1 MDSKNRKLV
10 WDSVVGNKHIDV
22 LKEQMMAF
30 VGVKQEAIM
39 INRCWDT
46 IESEAT
52 SLFAAMKEKDQ
63 SILNKML
70 MNLKVFLINNEQLH
84 YCTSW
89 NIVLYVLNKEFAQID
104 AYVYFAHLIL
114 GIFPAQYF
122 DSLGRSLNCHIHNRV
137 FGMLASNFASDL

>member
-1 MDSKNRKLV
+1 M
-10 WDSVVGNKHIDV
+10 WDTVVGEQNIAS

-39 INRCWDT
+39 ITRSWDT

-52 SLFAAMKEKDQ
+52 SLFTAMKEKDQ

-70 MNLKVFLINNEQLH
+70 MNLKVFLINNEAVH

-89 NIVLYVLNKEFAQID
+89 NILLYVLNKEFAQID
-104 AYVYFAHLIL
+104 AYIYFSHLL
-114 GIFPAQYF
+114 MGIFPP
-122 DSLGRSLNCHIHNRV
+122 
-137 FGMLASNFASDL
+137 

>member
-1 MDSKNRKLV
+1 MVYKDWNVYLKDTKGNKVQEAGTQAKLLLSTMDSKNRKSV
-10 WDSVVGNKHIDV
+10 WDSVVGVKGCTM
-22 LKEQMMAF
+22 LKEQMAAF

-52 SLFAAMKEKDQ
+52 SLFTAMKEKDQ

-70 MNLKVFLINNEQLH
+70 MNLKVFLINNESVH

-89 NIVLYVLNKEFAQID
+89 NIVLYVLNKEF
-104 AYVYFAHLIL
+104 V
-114 GIFPAQYF
+114 
-122 DSLGRSLNCHIHNRV
+122 
-137 FGMLASNFASDL
+137 